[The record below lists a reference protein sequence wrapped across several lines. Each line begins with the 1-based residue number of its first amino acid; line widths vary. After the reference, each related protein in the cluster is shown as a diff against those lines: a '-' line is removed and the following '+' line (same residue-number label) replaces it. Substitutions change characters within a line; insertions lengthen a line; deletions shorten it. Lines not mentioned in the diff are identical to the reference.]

1 MISQTLGLNGVF
13 ACSCDDLKIIH
24 LCSANIHDCK
34 TINISTRQAMANI
47 VFSILADQDRVWT
60 PDVNNVVDEASGS
73 KIFAVNQPFVC
84 YIES

>member
-1 MISQTLGLNGVF
+1 MNM
-13 ACSCDDLKIIH
+13 
-24 LCSANIHDCK
+24 SA
-34 TINISTRQAMANI
+34 RQAMANI

-60 PDVNNVVDEASGS
+60 PYVNNVVDEASGS

>member
-1 MISQTLGLNGVF
+1 MIYPFST
-13 ACSCDDLKIIH
+13 
-24 LCSANIHDCK
+24 NIHDCK
-34 TINISTRQAMANI
+34 TMNMSARQATANI

-60 PDVNNVVDEASGS
+60 PYVNNVVDEASGS